1 MGETQATSRC
11 CLSTSIRRIVRHLRS
26 HGFSVRTASRHPD
39 RGHRVSRSGERCY
52 HRLRIIWES
61 RSSVSGAEPDSWRAD
76 CRRGCNPETYDWT
89 PYRTPFWRPIRTTGS
104 PGRYVIQAQIL
115 RRSFATLIAASQRL
129 TPDDRTQDCID
140 SDADG
145 LI

>member
-1 MGETQATSRC
+1 MGRPRQRAVAVFQHQSAASFGICALTDFLFGPRQGT
-11 CLSTSIRRIVRHLRS
+11 RI
-26 HGFSVRTASRHPD
+26 GGT
-39 RGHRVSRSGERCY
+39 
-52 HRLRIIWES
+52 ES
-61 RSSVSGAEPDSWRAD
+61 RDLASAAATVFESSGKVAPQSQERSQIAGEQIAHEAAT
-76 CRRGCNPETYDWT
+76 RRHTTGH

-104 PGRYVIQAQIL
+104 PGRYVIQAQLL

-145 LI
+145 LV